1 MVFLF
6 TGLVFN
12 PIPVDLFQS
21 QDIAGTIRSAIPAIN
36 TNFGFIDGF
45 LPKYGP
51 KRAGFCAV
59 MTTNT

>member
-6 TGLVFN
+6 RGLVFY
-12 PIPVDLFQS
+12 PIPMNLFQS

-45 LPKYGP
+45 LPEYSS
-51 KRAGFCAV
+51 KRAGFRAV
-59 MTTNT
+59 MAANT